1 MMAEFINRKQVK
13 QEVRELLRSAWVSP
27 KGMVALYMGITL
39 GMELLQS
46 LIGASGAVYTFIDIL
61 TGLIGSVLSVGFIL
75 YCMAIRRGERAEYLT
90 LFDGFTFVGKII
102 LLIIVQMFFI
112 FAWSMLFFIPGI
124 IASYRY
130 SFAIYNL
137 CENPGIGVLEA
148 IEMSK
153 RQTMGYK
160 GQLFMLD
167 LSYLGWTLLAILP
180 SMVYLGMSVN
190 YLLQALDISAAYI
203 HMDAVVGPAWL
214 WVILVSV
221 WGLLVS
227 LFYLPNMQC
236 VQLAY
241 FETAKR
247 TSGIGEGAG
256 EDSTPRLEDG
266 DGWNGL

>member
-1 MMAEFINRKQVK
+1 MMAELINRKQVK

-39 GMELLQS
+39 GMELLLS
-46 LIGASGAVYTFIDIL
+46 LIGATGFVYTFIDIL
-61 TGLIGSVLSVGFIL
+61 TTLIGSVLAVGFTL
-75 YCMAIRRGERAEYLT
+75 YCMAIRRGERAGYLT
-90 LFDGFTFVGKII
+90 LFDGFTFVGKIV
-102 LLIIVQMFFI
+102 LLMIVETFFI
-112 FAWSMLFFIPGI
+112 LAWSMLLFIPGV

-130 SFAIYNL
+130 SFAVFNL
-137 CENPGIGVLEA
+137 CENPDIGVMEA

-167 LSYLGWTLLAILP
+167 LSYMGWTLLAILP

-190 YLLQALDISAAYI
+190 YLLQALDVSAVYSMEA
-203 HMDAVVGPAWL
+203 AVGPAWL
-214 WVILVSV
+214 WLILVSV
-221 WGLLVS
+221 WGMLVS
-227 LFYLPNMQC
+227 LFYLPNAHC

-256 EDSTPRLEDG
+256 EDPTPRLEDG
-266 DGWNGL
+266 WNGL